1 LESEGVH
8 LKIRASIVAVV
19 AAISSFALLAPA
31 HAGGEV
37 CYDVNVN
44 VNGQVIS
51 QAGCQQL
58 P

>member
-1 LESEGVH
+1 
-8 LKIRASIVAVV
+8 LKLRSSIVAAIAV
-19 AAISSFALLAPA
+19 ISSFALVAPA
-31 HAGGEV
+31 SASEV

-51 QAGCQQL
+51 QAGCQDL